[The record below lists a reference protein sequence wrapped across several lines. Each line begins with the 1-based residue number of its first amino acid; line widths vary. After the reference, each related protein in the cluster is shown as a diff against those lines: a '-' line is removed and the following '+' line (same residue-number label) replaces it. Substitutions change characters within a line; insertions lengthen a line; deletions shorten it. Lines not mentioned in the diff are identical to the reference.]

1 MYLALHN
8 KCPSHLWRV
17 FSPYRN
23 KLSSSRVSKS
33 NLFVLFRTL
42 CQRCGRND
50 LLSLASYSQAKVA
63 ASSFQQAKQ
72 QFFQALCAHGYGA
85 WISKPLEEKSFEAGE
100 GMGNSGANI
109 PMGYGS
115 SNGGAM
121 EVKQEEE
128 EA

>member
-1 MYLALHN
+1 MTFP
-8 KCPSHLWRV
+8 PS
-17 FSPYRN
+17 RN

-33 NLFVLFRTL
+33 NVFVLFRTL

-72 QFFQALCAHGYGA
+72 QFFQALCEHGYGA

-100 GMGNSGANI
+100 GMGNSRANI
-109 PMGYGS
+109 LIGYGN
-115 SNGGAM
+115 SNGGAV
-121 EVKQEEE
+121 EVKQQEE